1 MAFAPSGFFSPQV
14 RSLFGRFSLGPPLA
28 KSQKM
33 ADLGALAKIVI
44 TQLCGHFWSRRLRHN
59 GPPLAKSQKMAD
71 LGALAKFVI
80 TQLCGHFWS
89 SRFRQ
94 NVVRGWH
101 LMARVIS
108 RSWHLRQAV
117 FSALKF
123 AHFLAD
129 FPLVPP

>member
-1 MAFAPSGFFSPQV
+1 MAFAQSDFFSPQV

-33 ADLGALAKIVI
+33 ADLGALAKFVI
-44 TQLCGHFWSRRLRHN
+44 TQLCGHFWSRRLRH
-59 GPPLAKSQKMAD
+59 
-71 LGALAKFVI
+71 
-80 TQLCGHFWS
+80 
-89 SRFRQ
+89 

-129 FPLVPP
+129 FSLVPP

>member
-14 RSLFGRFSLGPPLA
+14 RSLFGRFSLGPL
-28 KSQKM
+28 
-33 ADLGALAKIVI
+33 
-44 TQLCGHFWSRRLRHN
+44 
-59 GPPLAKSQKMAD
+59 LAKSQKMAD

-89 SRFRQ
+89 RPLRH

>member
-1 MAFAPSGFFSPQV
+1 
-14 RSLFGRFSLGPPLA
+14 
-28 KSQKM
+28 
-33 ADLGALAKIVI
+33 
-44 TQLCGHFWSRRLRHN
+44 
-59 GPPLAKSQKMAD
+59 MAD

-89 SRFRQ
+89 RRLRH

-108 RSWHLRQAV
+108 RSWHLRQVA

-129 FPLVPP
+129 FPLVSPWQNLRKWPIWVPLRNLS

>member
-14 RSLFGRFSLGPPLA
+14 RSLFGRFSLGL
-28 KSQKM
+28 
-33 ADLGALAKIVI
+33 
-44 TQLCGHFWSRRLRHN
+44 
-59 GPPLAKSQKMAD
+59 PLAKSQKMAD

-89 SRFRQ
+89 RRLRQ

-129 FPLVPP
+129 FPLVPS